1 MRLRM
6 IPVIFKEGI
15 IASLTGGFYFDS
27 SQTHF
32 ANIIH
37 VYVWI
42 ILFVIPLILYMISVK
57 SHITALLYGFSIGS
71 FVLIVKLVIWRLHDL
86 LDKSDPVDNSQKA
99 NKAYSKKQLSTRHQT
114 GVHEDDQEHF
124 QDINDIENK
133 CRRIG
138 VAGIEL
144 ADLRDST
151 FNHVCHFTDS
161 EITVGSAIQNT
172 HILNDKGICK
182 YEPLENNLG
191 SDLAFSDSFT
201 DSITFPVS
209 SFQLGPSASRLNY
222 VTIEQSSSCSNGDS
236 LVPDLCAVE
245 EEKQSTENKLNPSN
259 SNCALS
265 SNNSNQICK
274 SETITSG
281 LLKST
286 TSSTSAETKNTDF
299 AQNLNARTVKPIYV
313 NTLIKSFSGRNG
325 RRAPVRRQFSET
337 AVKNAFEVQR
347 LVTFYDQTDRVSG
360 SQFDHFVP
368 EITGPITGELSVDKS
383 SRPSTSIPNR
393 SLVRSSSVRTEIEQC
408 KRILNQLKRD
418 VSQLPLLPIA
428 RFTPSMKDL
437 DTLDLNPKV
446 LQAAPLSYVRSR
458 SQLRRR
464 ALFIDRDQNKRTI
477 TYLTA
482 SGRNSIPYSTE
493 LSLSETIFFWRQC
506 FANINFDRPVRRRH
520 QQADIIAFNEIPL
533 SNLNL
538 RPRRLPRGWRSHS
551 LRYDLAAMK
560 PFTPHPRQLVR
571 RPGTSVCLQRQESA
585 GSTSS
590 AVVKSSP
597 LQFSTPERKTIKF
610 SVSDSHDSTG
620 SDIVEAITLDSQ
632 QVQND
637 PDNIPVDASKWPVSS
652 SNPLDEVQPST
663 QSHDSNEK
671 VDEYVEKKVKDI
683 EITSLS
689 NHLSDDGF
697 TVNLQTP
704 ITHPLDESSSN
715 KIANDHYNVESN
727 KSLLTKT
734 RGSNRLTRQAG
745 FRRRPAMS
753 SGSYSQSKGITSLKN
768 EKATSSRDNH
778 LHTEVTK
785 KIKRSDVDST
795 LQTSSSVSKPISTN
809 PISVDQAV
817 DDLLAHLMGV
827 KSLADTGL
835 TRQQCLFQLRGNGN
849 TEDSENAEWDI
860 LYAVT
865 EAATD
870 NSTVKPEPAETITTN
885 INAITTTAT
894 TSQTDGQ
901 PAQFRTTNSES
912 KNRDDIYQDD
922 TFNNLDEDS
931 WDLQEI
937 SIKACPSTNDNQE
950 VDDEINTQEAVA
962 NRSNDSGSDDNGG
975 NNSSSNS
982 LLWFFRKGFRP
993 SKLQQQQQQQHH
1005 PLSTA
1010 PIHTISLSSCF
1021 PFTFR
1026 FQLNRLELGY
1036 IFDKSFTTMEIILCS
1051 ILAALVSIIGYYTLR
1066 TASFQD
1072 YGPLACF
1079 TIAGCHYSLM
1089 KSVQPDP
1096 ASPKH
1101 GFNRLIVF
1109 TRSFFFCSF
1118 ASIYL
1123 LANYLYQPQKSVPF
1137 SGVMSSMEHI
1147 GELRFESITTIYQST
1162 RQMLPLDISET
1173 SNELTAEKIN
1183 WRMPNFYHLSQSS
1196 KMIVEPASPST
1207 FKFYGVHLSV
1217 DRLTYI
1223 IKYSSIYVLLIFP
1236 ILFCLGLMPQINTVL
1251 IYALEQL
1258 DIHVFGA
1265 SGTTGLFSVI
1275 LSIFRTF
1282 IVIGLTFVP
1291 CYYSVQKSDPQ
1302 CMLFSIFWG
1311 IQIALCFLLSR
1322 LPSNAILYEA
1332 LFPSERRMYYW
1343 YRIRMFFYNA
1353 WRKITVKCN
1362 LIFQSKE
1369 KRKKKKTHRSQL
1381 TSIDNS
1387 NWWKRLPLLFPN
1399 LRMKSTNASF
1409 KKTDENVEEFLLTRL
1424 THTKGCVDVESGVPV
1439 QSHSLPCR
1447 LISRDSLT
1455 QSAST
1460 PAIKYNLSHFE
1471 SPSTI
1476 VVPSSWIESQD
1487 VNNSENKKF
1496 STLDK
1501 INNNTNNND
1510 NNNNSDNNNR
1520 TNTLPSFV
1528 IDQNLSASV
1537 NTLTISKDNS
1547 RVTTEQYQ
1555 TTDSKI
1561 TQSQFENNDPLP
1573 NLIRISLLAR
1583 FENDL
1588 LSCILWFILAFLSH
1602 LTITIITTTNTTINS
1617 TDFHSYYY
1625 CYILNWISVVLGFLL
1640 HYVWPNFRKPY
1651 PWLLLVKPVV
1661 EPDLHGRIIRWE
1673 VAYFWLCWLERNLF
1687 LPAITMCTV
1696 TQSFDS
1702 MAVKFGPLLSTFI
1715 IIVCSMK
1722 MLRNGFCCAK
1732 QTYLSLFF
1740 TNLLFSF
1747 DFYNFKEA
1755 FPINYFFVSLLV
1767 SKFIEL
1773 FRKLHFIYVYLAPFN
1788 IIWGSVAHAIVQL
1801 GSIPHSVFL
1810 FANCIFSTILSAPLE
1825 PFMASAIFITSYVR
1839 PICFWETNHRTQRIE
1854 TTNMPIAAQLKGIS
1868 KHQVSGN
1875 LDGIF
1880 YEHLTRKL
1888 QRTLAGDLQ
1897 LGRIGGLTVQ
1907 HGDVFILST
1916 DDLNLLIHIIE
1927 VGNGFVTYQLRGLE
1941 FIGTLCHASESEALR
1956 SDPHKSKRFCCC
1968 HSKTIH
1974 GLLSFNTAV
1983 RLRCMTWQFAYTP
1996 YIVEGYEVTDHSAGL
2011 TFQLTDLRK
2020 VLISRFVHCIIYYV
2034 CKLPN
2039 LSNRLTQLTPCLDS
2053 NRFLSPDYFD
2063 LDPVFFKAI
2072 DDDFD
2077 EDVSG
2082 VTKQRFIQIYSD
2094 WIAYCLKKQI
2104 GNSSVPCG
2112 PDSPV
2117 VSLCLALSLL
2127 GRRCMGGQQSS
2138 KPILDQFLH
2147 GVHQVFAGDINLVPR
2162 DDWVLVDLDLLQTVV
2177 TPSVRIALKLYQ
2189 DTFTWSSGNTH
2200 SELYKKIVYTEK
2212 NVVICPET
2220 DPKWRFAVLNDADCL
2235 FSFRWVSGR
2244 TSMDVY
2250 RIVQLTKRRLEFR
2263 AIKLN
2268 PECVRGLWAGQQR
2281 EQIFLRNNNEERG
2294 SIQSANPVLRNLVNS
2309 SCDPPIGYP
2318 IYIVDTCQ
2326 ILNGHLNKLQWPF
2339 KGWYLRSLTYSAC
2352 RSSVYSGL
2360 GAYRIHRWTPN
2371 NPDPNSRSFC
2381 HRTIAL
2387 LAFPEGPPLLD
2398 GYYVAIWEDKGL
2410 IEVKD
2415 SDKDINTTI
2424 TTTTNNDNDNNNNN
2438 SDNNNSHDQ
2447 FLMNCLFTNRN

>member
-1 MRLRM
+1 M
-6 IPVIFKEGI
+6 
-15 IASLTGGFYFDS
+15 
-27 SQTHF
+27 
-32 ANIIH
+32 N
-37 VYVWI
+37 
-42 ILFVIPLILYMISVK
+42 
-57 SHITALLYGFSIGS
+57 
-71 FVLIVKLVIWRLHDL
+71 
-86 LDKSDPVDNSQKA
+86 
-99 NKAYSKKQLSTRHQT
+99 
-114 GVHEDDQEHF
+114 
-124 QDINDIENK
+124 
-133 CRRIG
+133 
-138 VAGIEL
+138 
-144 ADLRDST
+144 
-151 FNHVCHFTDS
+151 
-161 EITVGSAIQNT
+161 VGSPIQNT
-172 HILNDKGICK
+172 YILNDKGICK
-182 YEPLENNLG
+182 YKSLKNNLEP
-191 SDLAFSDSFT
+191 DLAFSESFT
-201 DSITFPVS
+201 NSITFPVS
-209 SFQLGPSASRLNY
+209 SFQLGPSTSRLNY
-222 VTIEQSSSCSNGDS
+222 VTIEQSPNCSNRDS
-236 LVPDLCAVE
+236 LVPGLSVV
-245 EEKQSTENKLNPSN
+245 EEKQSTENNKLNSSN
-259 SNCALS
+259 SNCALF
-265 SNNSNQICK
+265 SNNSNQIYK

-281 LLKST
+281 PLKST
-286 TSSTSAETKNTDF
+286 ISSTSAETKNTDF
-299 AQNLNARTVKPIYV
+299 THNLNARTVKPIYV
-313 NTLIKSFSGRNG
+313 NTPLKSFSGRSCQ
-325 RRAPVRRQFSET
+325 RAPVRRQFSET

-347 LVTFYDQTDRVSG
+347 LVTFYDQTDRIPG
-360 SQFDHFVP
+360 LQFDHFVP
-368 EITGPITGELSVDKS
+368 EITSPITGELSVDKS
-383 SRPSTSIPNR
+383 SRPITSISGR
-393 SLVRSSSVRTEIEQC
+393 FLVRSSSVRTEIEQC
-408 KRILNQLKRD
+408 KRILNQLKWD
-418 VSQLPLLPIA
+418 VSQLPPIPVT

-446 LQAAPLSYVRSR
+446 LQSAPLSFVRSR

-464 ALFIDRDQNKRTI
+464 ALFVDRDQNKRTI

-482 SGRNSIPYSTE
+482 SDRNSIPYSTE
-493 LSLSETIFFWRQC
+493 LSLSETILFWRQC
-506 FANINFDRPVRRRH
+506 FGNINFDRSARRRH
-520 QQADIIAFNEIPL
+520 QQADMIAFNEIPL
-533 SNLNL
+533 SNMNL

-551 LRYDLAAMK
+551 LHYDPAAMK
-560 PFTPHPRQLVR
+560 SFTLYPRQVVR
-571 RPGTSVCLQRQESA
+571 RPGTTVCLQRQQSA

-590 AVVKSSP
+590 AVVNSSS
-597 LQFSTPERKTIKF
+597 LQYGTPVKKTIQF
-610 SVSDSHDSTG
+610 SVSDSHDSTE
-620 SDIVEAITLDSQ
+620 SDTVEAITLDSQ

-637 PDNIPVDASKWPVSS
+637 PDNIPVDAEHLTPKWPTSS
-652 SNPLDEVQPST
+652 SNVLDEVQPST
-663 QSHDSNEK
+663 QSHDLNEK
-671 VDEYVEKKVKDI
+671 VDEYIEKKVKDI
-683 EITSLS
+683 EITSLCNYLS
-689 NHLSDDGF
+689 NDGS
-697 TVNLQTP
+697 TVDLQTP
-704 ITHPLDESSSN
+704 TTHPLDKSSLN
-715 KIANDHYNVESN
+715 KFANDHYSVESN

-734 RGSNRLTRQAG
+734 RGCNRLTRQAG
-745 FRRRPAMS
+745 FRRRPVMA
-753 SGSYSQSKGITSLKN
+753 SGSYGQSKGVTSLKN
-768 EKATSSRDNH
+768 EKVASSRDNH
-778 LHTEVTK
+778 LQPEVTQE
-785 KIKRSDVDST
+785 IKRSDVDSN

-817 DDLLAHLMGV
+817 DNLLAHLMGV

-870 NSTVKPEPAETITTN
+870 NATVIPEPTETITTN
-885 INAITTTAT
+885 IATITSTAA

-901 PAQFRTTNSES
+901 PAQLTSASPET
-912 KNRDDIYQDD
+912 KNRDGTYQDD
-922 TFNNLDEDS
+922 AFNNLDEDS

-937 SIKACPSTNDNQE
+937 SIKARFQSTNENQE
-950 VDDEINTQEAVA
+950 VDDEIHTQEAVA
-962 NRSNDSGSDDNGG
+962 NRSNDSGSDGNGG

-993 SKLQQQQQQQHH
+993 SKLQQQQQQQNR

-1010 PIHTISLSSCF
+1010 PIYTISLSPCF

-1026 FQLNRLELGY
+1026 FHLNRLELGY
-1036 IFDKSFTTMEIILCS
+1036 IFDKSFTIMEIILCS

-1066 TASFQD
+1066 TASFQN

-1137 SGVMSSMEHI
+1137 SGEMSSIEHT

-1162 RQMLPLDISET
+1162 RQMLPLDIGET
-1173 SNELTAEKIN
+1173 SNELTTEKIN
-1183 WRMPNFYHLSQSS
+1183 WRVPNFYHISQSS
-1196 KMIVEPASPST
+1196 KMIVEPSSSPST
-1207 FKFYGVHLSV
+1207 IKFYGVNLSV
-1217 DRLTYI
+1217 DRLTCLV
-1223 IKYSSIYVLLIFP
+1223 KYSSIYVLLIFP

-1258 DIHVFGA
+1258 DIHIFGA

-1291 CYYSVQKSDPQ
+1291 CYYAVQKSDPQ

-1322 LPSNAILYEA
+1322 LPSNTILYET
-1332 LFPSERRMYYW
+1332 LFPSERRIYCW

-1353 WRKITVKCN
+1353 WHKITVKCN
-1362 LIFQSKE
+1362 LIFRSKE
-1369 KRKKKKTHRSQL
+1369 RKEKKKTHRSQL
-1381 TSIDNS
+1381 TSIDKS
-1387 NWWKRLPLLFPN
+1387 NWWRRLPLLLPN

-1409 KKTDENVEEFLLTRL
+1409 KKTDENVEEFLLSRL
-1424 THTKGCVDVESGVPV
+1424 THTKECVDVESGVPV
-1439 QSHSLPCR
+1439 QSNSLPCR

-1455 QSAST
+1455 QSTST
-1460 PAIKYNLSHFE
+1460 PAIKYNFE
-1471 SPSTI
+1471 APSTI
-1476 VVPSSWIESQD
+1476 VVSSSWIESQD

-1501 INNNTNNND
+1501 INNNTNNGDNNNND
-1510 NNNNSDNNNR
+1510 NNNNRN
-1520 TNTLPSFV
+1520 NTLPSFV

-1547 RVTTEQYQ
+1547 KVATEQYQ
-1555 TTDSKI
+1555 TTDSKT
-1561 TQSQFENNDPLP
+1561 TQSQFKNDDPLP

-1588 LSCILWFILAFLSH
+1588 LSCILWFILAFLIH
-1602 LTITIITTTNTTINS
+1602 LTITIINTTIDS

-1673 VAYFWLCWLERNLF
+1673 VAYFWLCWLERNVF
-1687 LPAITMCTV
+1687 LPVITMCMV

-1788 IIWGSVAHAIVQL
+1788 IIWGSVAHAVVQL

-1839 PICFWETNHRTQRIE
+1839 PISFWETNHRTQRIE

-1974 GLLSFNTAV
+1974 GMLSFNTAV

-2020 VLISRFVHCIIYYV
+2020 VLISRFVHCIIYFV

-2039 LSNRLTQLTPCLDS
+2039 LSSRLTQLTPCLDS
-2053 NRFLSPDYFD
+2053 NRFSSPDYFD

-2094 WIAYCLKKQI
+2094 WIAYCLKKQS

-2147 GVHQVFAGDINLVPR
+2147 GVHQVFSGDINLVSR

-2200 SELYKKIVYTEK
+2200 NELYKKIVYTEK

-2244 TSMDVY
+2244 TSVDVY

-2318 IYIVDTCQ
+2318 IYVSPLITSFAGDNDDYINISGGELSFVNILLRIRDYWRRFRQLCGCKKEKCDGQ
-2326 ILNGHLNKLQWPF
+2326 IDSAINPSLFTRSNTSQQLKTNVPSTTSNKSNAQ
-2339 KGWYLRSLTYSAC
+2339 LTLSTHP
-2352 RSSVYSGL
+2352 STS
-2360 GAYRIHRWTPN
+2360 
-2371 NPDPNSRSFC
+2371 
-2381 HRTIAL
+2381 
-2387 LAFPEGPPLLD
+2387 
-2398 GYYVAIWEDKGL
+2398 
-2410 IEVKD
+2410 
-2415 SDKDINTTI
+2415 
-2424 TTTTNNDNDNNNNN
+2424 NDNDNLGKWSSKQLDCNQETTLIALIHQQNDLDNITGGILSTSTNRFRENHHFDHICYSIEQLYKN
-2438 SDNNNSHDQ
+2438 SQ
-2447 FLMNCLFTNRN
+2447 QVIVCLFLVLFLPPSVSFL